1 MEIKLFKTLSPR
13 KKLVKELTDG
23 ITLTGTLR
31 SQSSVMSPSL
41 QIQDIAVIGYNYCYI
56 PDFGRYY
63 YINDINALRAN
74 LFELSLGI
82 DVLMS
87 YASEI
92 RRNYAIVDKVENFG
106 VAFNY
111 INDGSWINTNR
122 TDQSIINFA
131 NGFNDNGEFI
141 LITAGG
147 ME

>member
-1 MEIKLFKTLSPR
+1 MEIKLFKTSSPR

-31 SQSSVMSPSL
+31 GQSSVMSPSL
-41 QIQDIAVIGYNYCYI
+41 QIQDVAVIGYNYCYI

-74 LFELSLGI
+74 LYELSLRI
-82 DVLMS
+82 DVLMT
-87 YASEI
+87 YAEAI
-92 RRNYAIVDKVENFG
+92 RKNYAIVDKVESFG
-106 VAFNY
+106 SAYSY
-111 INDGSWINTNR
+111 INDGSWVNTNR
-122 TDQSIINFA
+122 MEQSIINFSG
-131 NGFNDNGEFI
+131 GFNDNGEFI

>member
-1 MEIKLFKTLSPR
+1 MEIKLYKTTSPR
-13 KKLVKELTDG
+13 KKLVKELSDG

-31 SQSSVMSPSL
+31 GQASVMSPSL
-41 QIQDIAVIGYNYCYI
+41 QIQDIVVFGYNYCYI

-82 DVLMS
+82 DVLMT
-87 YASEI
+87 YAGTI
-92 RRNYAIVDKVENFG
+92 RNNAAIIDKVQPQRG
-106 VAFNY
+106 AMPY
-111 INDGSWINTNR
+111 INDGSYVNTNKMYQ
-122 TDQSIINFA
+122 TVINFS
-131 NGFNDNGEFI
+131 NGFNDAGEFI

>member
-1 MEIKLFKTLSPR
+1 MEIKLYKTSSPR
-13 KKLVKELTDG
+13 KKLVKELTDE

-31 SQSSVMSPSL
+31 GQSSVMSPSL

-63 YINDINALRAN
+63 YINNINALRAN

-82 DVLMS
+82 DVLMT

-92 RRNYAIVDKVENFG
+92 RGNYAIVDKVENFG

-122 TDQSIINFA
+122 TDQSIINFS

>member
-1 MEIKLFKTLSPR
+1 MEIKLYKTASPR

-31 SQSSVMSPSL
+31 GQSSVMSPSL

-63 YINDINALRAN
+63 YINEINALCAN

-82 DVLMS
+82 DVLMT
-87 YASEI
+87 YADAI
-92 RRNYAIVDKVENFG
+92 RGNTAIIDKMQPQKG
-106 VAFNY
+106 AMLY
-111 INDGSWINTNR
+111 INDGSYVNTNKMYQ
-122 TDQSIINFA
+122 TVINFS
-131 NGFNDNGEFI
+131 NGFNDAGEFI

>member
-31 SQSSVMSPSL
+31 GQSSVMSPSL

-63 YINDINALRAN
+63 YINEINALRTN

-82 DVLMS
+82 DVLMT

-92 RRNYAIVDKVENFG
+92 RGNYAIVDKVENFG

-122 TDQSIINFA
+122 TEQSVINFA

>member
-1 MEIKLFKTLSPR
+1 MEIKLYKTSSPR

-23 ITLTGTLR
+23 ITLVGTLR
-31 SQSSVMSPSL
+31 AQSSVMSPTFTV
-41 QIQDIAVIGYNYCYI
+41 QDTAVVGYNYCYI

-82 DVLMS
+82 DVLMT